1 MLLLGKIQTPRVMQ
15 GASSEHTSPGVI
27 QGEEELGA
35 SKMARQVKELAVQ
48 PDGLS
53 SIPRTHMYQLPKVEL

>member
-27 QGEEELGA
+27 RGKEQLGA
-35 SKMARQVKELAVQ
+35 SKMAWQLKELAAE
-48 PDGLS
+48 PDCLGSVL
-53 SIPRTHMYQLPKVEL
+53 RAHV